1 MAWLK
6 ALHIVTLLVWCAG
19 LFYLPGLFAALRRA
33 RGKREVQHLH
43 MMTRMVFIVITSP
56 AALLAI
62 VSGAALV
69 AVTGVSGEWLA
80 WKLTAVALMVVFHL
94 YCGQLVQALDEQP
107 RLGPVRLRLVL
118 LAVPAVLVPVVL
130 WLVMAK
136 PALGL
141 LAGRFT

>member
-19 LFYLPGLFAALRRA
+19 LFYLPGLFAALRHA
-33 RGKREVQHLH
+33 RGKRDVQQLH
-43 MMTRMVFIVITSP
+43 MMTRMVFIVIVSP

-62 VSGAALV
+62 VSGTVLV

-80 WKLTAVALMVVFHL
+80 WKLTAVALMVFFHL
-94 YCGQLVQALDEQP
+94 YCGQLVEALDEQP
-107 RLGPVRLRLVL
+107 RLGPVRLRLAL
-118 LAVPAVLVPVVL
+118 LVVPAVLVPLVL

-141 LAGRFT
+141 LAGRFA